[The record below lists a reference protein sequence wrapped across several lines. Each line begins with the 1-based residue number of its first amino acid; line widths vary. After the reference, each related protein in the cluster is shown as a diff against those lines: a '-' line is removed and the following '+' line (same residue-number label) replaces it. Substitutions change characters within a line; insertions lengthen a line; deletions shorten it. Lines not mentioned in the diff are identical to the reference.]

1 MTKLT
6 LIALATLIGATA
18 SLPTTAS
25 AIDNGPCHYCDMEPI
40 VVKGDRPK
48 KKKVKSSI
56 QQLQT
61 GQPARAK
68 LKIRK

>member
-40 VVKGDRPK
+40 VVKGQRPK
-48 KKKVKSSI
+48 KKAKSPA
-56 QQLQT
+56 QQLQIS
-61 GQPARAK
+61 QPGKAK
-68 LKIRK
+68 LKFRK

>member
-48 KKKVKSSI
+48 KKVKSSI
-56 QQLQT
+56 QQLQAS
-61 GQPARAK
+61 QPARAK

>member
-1 MTKLT
+1 MSKLT

-18 SLPTTAS
+18 SIPTTAS

-48 KKKVKSSI
+48 KKVKSSV
-56 QQLQT
+56 QQLQAN
-61 GQPARAK
+61 QPAKAQ